1 MSRDAGWLILSG
13 AKNEWKMDGNS
24 WDRKRMGSIS
34 SIPTGAN
41 CARCEEA
48 GSVTFLGGRGEEGS
62 SVCSGRGNG
71 PGTRRW

>member
-1 MSRDAGWLILSG
+1 MVDSEPSE
-13 AKNEWKMDGNS
+13 EWKMDGNS

-48 GSVTFLGGRGEEGS
+48 GSVTFLGGRGEDS
-62 SVCSGRGNG
+62 SVCSERGNG